1 MNGQAILS
9 SQADGIKLEGP
20 SAGRSQSF
28 EKYEAEDRPLD
39 IADFEVKVEG
49 EIGGLIVVA
58 CPERQMPL
66 DQSRSDKTGK
76 ILVHFD
82 SAVCSACRL
91 NTRCPVKTGSRVS
104 TLSIDEASYAGLPV
118 RCTQTGAARHHQYME
133 NGEYRKRC
141 AIRAGAEA
149 TVSEMVR
156 AHGMRRSRHRTEGGT
171 RLQLIFAAI
180 ACNVKRFIRHGILYG
195 YAVAAQ
201 TAGSHT
207 FSFVRRFFTYFLPLV
222 LQKFSF
228 PAKNCIFQFSNEQ
241 KTVFSID

>member
-1 MNGQAILS
+1 MKA
-9 SQADGIKLEGP
+9 
-20 SAGRSQSF
+20 
-28 EKYEAEDRPLD
+28 EAE
-39 IADFEVKVEG
+39 IG
-49 EIGGLIVVA
+49 ELTVVA
-58 CPERQMPL
+58 CPERRMPL

-133 NGEYRKRC
+133 NGEYRKQC

-156 AHGMRRSRHRTEGGT
+156 AHGMRRSRHRTDE
-171 RLQLIFAAI
+171 R
-180 ACNVKRFIRHGILYG
+180 G
-195 YAVAAQ
+195 Y
-201 TAGSHT
+201 
-207 FSFVRRFFTYFLPLV
+207 
-222 LQKFSF
+222 
-228 PAKNCIFQFSNEQ
+228 N
-241 KTVFSID
+241 